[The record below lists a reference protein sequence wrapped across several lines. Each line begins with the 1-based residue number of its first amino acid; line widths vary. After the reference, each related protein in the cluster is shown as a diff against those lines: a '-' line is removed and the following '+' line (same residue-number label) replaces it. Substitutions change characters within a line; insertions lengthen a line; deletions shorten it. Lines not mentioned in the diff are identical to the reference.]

1 MVCEAVA
8 ESEVVSPTGV
18 PPGKAPDALYSKKP
32 ATHLLWRQ
40 LTMVREVIAES
51 NICPQNCLARSCTLV
66 KHWTPVHEKLYSKTS
81 TTRLL
86 WQLTMVCEAIAQS
99 EVVSLADSPLSS
111 TGARP
116 QKAELQDINHS
127 LVVATADHGV

>member
-18 PPGKAPDALYSKKP
+18 PPWKAPDALYSKKP

-40 LTMVREVIAES
+40 LTMVHEAIAES

-66 KHWTPVHEKLYSKTS
+66 KHWTPVHEKLYSKKS

-86 WQLTMVCEAIAQS
+86 WRLTMVCEATAQS
-99 EVVSLADSPLSS
+99 DVVSPTCVHLER
-111 TGARP
+111 TARP
-116 QKAELQDINHS
+116 FTKGRTPRNQPLACCGDS
-127 LVVATADHGV
+127 